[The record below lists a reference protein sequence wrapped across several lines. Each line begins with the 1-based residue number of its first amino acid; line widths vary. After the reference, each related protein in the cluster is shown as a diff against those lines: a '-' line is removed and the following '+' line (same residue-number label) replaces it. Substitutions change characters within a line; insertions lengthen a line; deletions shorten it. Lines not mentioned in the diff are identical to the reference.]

1 MLLDRAEH
9 PGIPGISRGPMV
21 GKGRRAG
28 GLTSSLSEECVCTAD
43 LRPVS
48 GGPLL
53 SVLVRAQKAKGTVGV
68 LCRVQDPFVQPQ
80 VALVLLPAPAEGHR
94 EPNTSQGKDFK
105 AA

>member
-1 MLLDRAEH
+1 MLLDKAEQ
-9 PGIPGISRGPMV
+9 PGIPGISCGPMV

-48 GGPLL
+48 GGPLH
-53 SVLVRAQKAKGTVGV
+53 LVRAQKAKGTVGV